1 MRNSISYHLTV
12 SYLSFQG
19 GLFGGTCL
27 VFQGC
32 SLAPELPQG
41 STRVYGRWVMFLCG
55 VGEAGKVTDLQSQS
69 HVLHSGSWKNVGKS
83 G

>member
-1 MRNSISYHLTV
+1 MRNSISYYLTV

-27 VFQGC
+27 VFQSC

-55 VGEAGKVTDLQSQS
+55 VGEAGESYGLAVTVPCV
-69 HVLHSGSWKNVGKS
+69 VLWIWEEFG
-83 G
+83 